1 MVDLSGVV
9 MCHKSVFTEQ
19 HLSTTLFLNRRR
31 TPGVDISQYNISRRT
46 LNRLHQAGYINREP
60 VSGKPNLITVTGE
73 FDAEILKP
81 ILDDLAERMRIP
93 QYVLRL
99 SFEGVLDD
107 LDSESTHEKGMALK
121 KVLMRK

>member
-1 MVDLSGVV
+1 
-9 MCHKSVFTEQ
+9 
-19 HLSTTLFLNRRR
+19 
-31 TPGVDISQYNISRRT
+31 
-46 LNRLHQAGYINREP
+46 
-60 VSGKPNLITVTGE
+60 VTGE